1 MGIDGFNDS
10 NGDGFDDNLFNNPR
24 GAIDT
29 DNDGIIDSF
38 DLDSDND
45 GIPDTIENS
54 LPDSNFDGIIDGFT
68 DNNQDGVDDNISRDI
83 IDTDGDF
90 IPNYIDLDSDN
101 DGVPDILETNLQDN
115 NGDGMV
121 DNFIDSL
128 NRNGWN
134 DSIEN
139 SNMIIDTDGDL
150 VPDYLDLD
158 SDNDGMT
165 DLFESGQ
172 LDTAR
177 TGIVSPFFDSTDNG
191 WNDNSEQSLSS
202 LPDTDG
208 DSIPDLR
215 DLDSDNDSIP
225 DVEEAG
231 YTDANGDAI
240 IDNFTDLN
248 GNGRDDTVE
257 SLNYGPLDF
266 DNDGIYNYQDLDSDN
281 DAVADLL
288 EGNKGHDMSIVD
300 PDNNGCIDFEDLDGD
315 GIPDIIDSFVGFGTS
330 SWQQVSSAYVNL
342 DSDSDGIIDIV
353 DLQIPIFGGI
363 LTLFDPNQSPSSV
376 TPSPSPNS
384 NPSNNAQPSSGS
396 GVSITPGP
404 VPTSNSPV
412 PLSASATP
420 SRMPNAAGPVP
431 AGASTPTRTPD
442 ASTQIVGSTP
452 DSAEIVVNVICSD
465 TTCTPQEIDDFLDN
479 FDTIFVPGET
489 GVLLMNGNQLTLS
502 VCGSERIQEQV
513 LTLQETVSSI
523 QIERVTYG
531 IDCSDINYYYGFYD
545 FYESSLSTMVI
556 PSFITMLM
564 SLFLLL

>member
-90 IPNYIDLDSDN
+90 IPNYIDLDS
-101 DGVPDILETNLQDN
+101 DN

-215 DLDSDNDSIP
+215 DL
-225 DVEEAG
+225 
-231 YTDANGDAI
+231 
-240 IDNFTDLN
+240 N

-342 DSDSDGIIDIV
+342 DSDSDGIFDIEEIRIDLVVSNIDANGDGIMDIV
-353 DLQIPIFGGI
+353 DLQIPVFGGI
-363 LTLFDPNQSPSSV
+363 LTVFDPNQFPSSV
-376 TPSPSPNS
+376 SPTVQPSSGASPNPV
-384 NPSNNAQPSSGS
+384 PSNNPQPSSGS
-396 GVSITPGP
+396 GASITPGP

-431 AGASTPTRTPD
+431 
-442 ASTQIVGSTP
+442 
-452 DSAEIVVNVICSD
+452 
-465 TTCTPQEIDDFLDN
+465 
-479 FDTIFVPGET
+479 
-489 GVLLMNGNQLTLS
+489 
-502 VCGSERIQEQV
+502 
-513 LTLQETVSSI
+513 
-523 QIERVTYG
+523 
-531 IDCSDINYYYGFYD
+531 
-545 FYESSLSTMVI
+545 
-556 PSFITMLM
+556 
-564 SLFLLL
+564 

>member
-1 MGIDGFNDS
+1 MG
-10 NGDGFDDNLFNNPR
+10 
-24 GAIDT
+24 
-29 DNDGIIDSF
+29 
-38 DLDSDND
+38 
-45 GIPDTIENS
+45 
-54 LPDSNFDGIIDGFT
+54 
-68 DNNQDGVDDNISRDI
+68 
-83 IDTDGDF
+83 
-90 IPNYIDLDSDN
+90 
-101 DGVPDILETNLQDN
+101 
-115 NGDGMV
+115 
-121 DNFIDSL
+121 
-128 NRNGWN
+128 
-134 DSIEN
+134 
-139 SNMIIDTDGDL
+139 
-150 VPDYLDLD
+150 
-158 SDNDGMT
+158 
-165 DLFESGQ
+165 
-172 LDTAR
+172 
-177 TGIVSPFFDSTDNG
+177 
-191 WNDNSEQSLSS
+191 
-202 LPDTDG
+202 
-208 DSIPDLR
+208 DLR

-266 DNDGIYNYQDLDSDN
+266 DN
-281 DAVADLL
+281 
-288 EGNKGHDMSIVD
+288 
-300 PDNNGCIDFEDLDGD
+300 NGCIDFEDLDGD

-342 DSDSDGIIDIV
+342 DSDSDGIFDIEEIRIDLVVSNIDANGDGMIDSRVGSDGDGIMDIV

-363 LTLFDPNQSPSSV
+363 LTLFDPNQFPSSV
-376 TPSPSPNS
+376 SPTVQPSSGASPNPV
-384 NPSNNAQPSSGS
+384 PSNNPQPSSGS
-396 GVSITPGP
+396 GASITPGP

-545 FYESSLSTMVI
+545 FYESSLSTMLI
-556 PSFITMLM
+556 PSCITMLM

>member
-1 MGIDGFNDS
+1 MG
-10 NGDGFDDNLFNNPR
+10 
-24 GAIDT
+24 
-29 DNDGIIDSF
+29 
-38 DLDSDND
+38 
-45 GIPDTIENS
+45 
-54 LPDSNFDGIIDGFT
+54 
-68 DNNQDGVDDNISRDI
+68 
-83 IDTDGDF
+83 
-90 IPNYIDLDSDN
+90 
-101 DGVPDILETNLQDN
+101 
-115 NGDGMV
+115 
-121 DNFIDSL
+121 
-128 NRNGWN
+128 
-134 DSIEN
+134 
-139 SNMIIDTDGDL
+139 GDL

-191 WNDNSEQSLSS
+191 WNDNSEQSISS

-248 GNGRDDTVE
+248 RNGRVDTVE

-266 DNDGIYNYQDLDSDN
+266 DN

-342 DSDSDGIIDIV
+342 DSDSDGIFDIEEIRIDLVVSNIDANGDGMIDSRVDSDGDGIMDIV
-353 DLQIPIFGGI
+353 DLQIPVFGGI
-363 LTLFDPNQSPSSV
+363 LTVFDPNQFPSSV
-376 TPSPSPNS
+376 SPTVQPSSGASPNPV
-384 NPSNNAQPSSGS
+384 PSNNPQPSSGS
-396 GVSITPGP
+396 GASITPGP

-452 DSAEIVVNVICSD
+452 DSAEIVVICSD
-465 TTCTPQEIDDFLDN
+465 TTCTQ
-479 FDTIFVPGET
+479 
-489 GVLLMNGNQLTLS
+489 Q
-502 VCGSERIQEQV
+502 
-513 LTLQETVSSI
+513 
-523 QIERVTYG
+523 
-531 IDCSDINYYYGFYD
+531 
-545 FYESSLSTMVI
+545 
-556 PSFITMLM
+556 
-564 SLFLLL
+564 

>member
-1 MGIDGFNDS
+1 MG
-10 NGDGFDDNLFNNPR
+10 
-24 GAIDT
+24 
-29 DNDGIIDSF
+29 
-38 DLDSDND
+38 
-45 GIPDTIENS
+45 
-54 LPDSNFDGIIDGFT
+54 
-68 DNNQDGVDDNISRDI
+68 
-83 IDTDGDF
+83 
-90 IPNYIDLDSDN
+90 
-101 DGVPDILETNLQDN
+101 
-115 NGDGMV
+115 
-121 DNFIDSL
+121 
-128 NRNGWN
+128 
-134 DSIEN
+134 
-139 SNMIIDTDGDL
+139 
-150 VPDYLDLD
+150 
-158 SDNDGMT
+158 
-165 DLFESGQ
+165 
-172 LDTAR
+172 DTAR

-231 YTDANGDAI
+231 YTD
-240 IDNFTDLN
+240 

-266 DNDGIYNYQDLDSDN
+266 DNDGIYNYHDLDSDN

-288 EGNKGHDMSIVD
+288 EGNKGHNMSIVD

-342 DSDSDGIIDIV
+342 DSDSDGIFDIEEIRIDLVVSNIDANGDGMIDSRVDSDGDGITDIV

-376 TPSPSPNS
+376 
-384 NPSNNAQPSSGS
+384 
-396 GVSITPGP
+396 TPGP

-465 TTCTPQEIDDFLDN
+465 TTCTPQE
-479 FDTIFVPGET
+479 
-489 GVLLMNGNQLTLS
+489 
-502 VCGSERIQEQV
+502 
-513 LTLQETVSSI
+513 
-523 QIERVTYG
+523 
-531 IDCSDINYYYGFYD
+531 
-545 FYESSLSTMVI
+545 
-556 PSFITMLM
+556 
-564 SLFLLL
+564 